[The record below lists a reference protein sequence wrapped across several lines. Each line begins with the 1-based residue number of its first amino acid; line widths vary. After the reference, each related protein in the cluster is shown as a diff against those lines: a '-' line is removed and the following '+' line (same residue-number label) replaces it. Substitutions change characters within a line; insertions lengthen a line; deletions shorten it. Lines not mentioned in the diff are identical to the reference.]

1 MVPAVKK
8 KAWNMEISFGGVS
21 ATELLFFTRHLS
33 LALKSGLTLFETLT
47 MLQDLATGKL
57 KQVLTKIMYVLQS
70 GESFYTSLSH
80 YPQYFSALYLNL
92 VKTGELSGTLEKNL
106 QYLAENLQKTRE
118 LKQKV
123 KSAMIYPIFILSA
136 VIVLGFAMSILVLP
150 KILPLFKTLD
160 IELPATTKLLIFVT
174 DMMSSYGAFI
184 IGGFVVFV
192 IFMIWLLRQNFVKPF
207 THYVILKIP
216 VFGKISQ
223 NLNLE
228 LFTHTLSTLL
238 LSGIPLD
245 KSLRI
250 TADATDNRV
259 YRGAISHFVI
269 AIEKGNTLAESFGSY
284 PKLFPKMFKYMI
296 AMGERTGS
304 LDSTLKYL
312 SEFYESEVD
321 TTVKNLSAI
330 IEPILLIF
338 IGSIVGTVAMSIL
351 GPIYSITGGIKK

>member
-8 KAWNMEISFGGVS
+8 KGWNMEISLGGIS

-47 MLQDLATGKL
+47 MLQDLASGKL
-57 KQVLTKIMYVLQS
+57 KQVLTKIMYLLQA
-70 GESFYTSLSH
+70 GESFYSSLSH

-106 QYLAENLQKTRE
+106 QYLAENLQKTRA

-123 KSAMIYPIFILSA
+123 KSAMIYPVFILSA

-160 IELPATTKLLIFVT
+160 VELPATTKLLIFVT
-174 DMMSSYGAFI
+174 DMMSAHGAFI
-184 IGGFVVFV
+184 IGGFVAFV
-192 IFMIWLLRQNFVKPF
+192 IFMAWFLRQNFVKPVSHF
-207 THYVILKIP
+207 VILKIP

-245 KSLRI
+245 KSLKI
-250 TADATDNRV
+250 TADATENRV
-259 YRGAISHFVI
+259 YRAAISHFVI
-269 AIEKGNTLAESFGSY
+269 AIEKGNTLAESFASY

-312 SEFYESEVD
+312 SDFYESEVD
-321 TTVKNLSAI
+321 TTVKNLSTI
-330 IEPILLIF
+330 IEPFLLIF
-338 IGSIVGTVAMSIL
+338 IGGIVGVVALSIL

>member
-1 MVPAVKK
+1 MPQVKK
-8 KAWNMEISFGGVS
+8 KKSWNIEISIGGVS

-33 LALKSGLTLFETLT
+33 LALKSGLTLFETLA
-47 MLQDLATGKL
+47 MLHDLATGKL
-57 KQVLTKIMYVLQS
+57 KEVLRRIMNLLEG
-70 GESFYTSLSH
+70 GESFYSSLSH

-106 QYLAENLQKTRE
+106 AYLAENLEKTRT

-123 KSAMIYPIFILSA
+123 KSAMIYPMFILSA
-136 VIVLGFAMSILVLP
+136 VIILGICMAIFVFP
-150 KILPLFKTLD
+150 RILPLFSTLD
-160 IELPATTKLLIFVT
+160 VELPVTTRILIFIT
-174 DMMSSYGAFI
+174 NAMSQHGLLI
-184 IGGFVVFV
+184 IGGMIVFIILLV
-192 IFMIWLLRQNFVKPF
+192 WLLRQNFIKPF
-207 THYVILKIP
+207 THSIIVRLP
-216 VFGKISQ
+216 VFGKIVQ

-238 LSGIPLD
+238 YSGIPLD
-245 KSLRI
+245 RSLKI

-259 YRGAISHFVI
+259 YRAAISHFVL
-269 AIEKGNTLAESFGSY
+269 AIEKGNTLAESFESY

-321 TTVKNLSAI
+321 TTVKNLSTI
-330 IEPILLIF
+330 IEPLLLLV
-338 IGSIVGTVAMSIL
+338 IGSIVGLVAMSIL
-351 GPIYSITGGIKK
+351 GPIYKITGGIKN